1 MLTTTPPRRCQS
13 QRGFSLLEVMIAAVI
28 LSFGLLGLVAMQAT
42 AKFSSY
48 ESRQR
53 TIASWLA
60 NDLVERARINK
71 DSWSGQTVDLISGG
85 TNQALPGCANAD
97 GTMAACSRS
106 DLRNLDLFY
115 WQQSLLGAG
124 VSGAA
129 SSLQAPV
136 GCVIRG
142 ANNSL
147 TVGIF
152 WRGKEALSDGASAV
166 ADVRDDCGVDDVE
179 DNQRRQFVLTTTL

>member
-1 MLTTTPPRRCQS
+1 MKPHRRFNQT
-13 QRGFSLLEVMIAAVI
+13 GFSLLEVMIAAVV

-48 ESRQR
+48 EARQR
-53 TIASWLA
+53 TIANWLA

-71 DSWSGQTVDLISGG
+71 DSWSAQGTTVVSGSSLL
-85 TNQALPGCANAD
+85 ARPSCASND
-97 GTMAACSRS
+97 GTMSGCSRS
-106 DLRNLDLFY
+106 DRQAMDLYY
-115 WQQSLLGAG
+115 WQRSLLGTA
-124 VSGAA
+124 VSGAV
-129 SSLQAPV
+129 SSLQAPT

-152 WRGKEALSDGASAV
+152 WRGRDSVSDGTNAV
-166 ADVRDDCGVDDVE
+166 STVRNSCGLSTAADR
-179 DNQRRQFVLTTTL
+179 QRRQFVLTTTL

>member
-1 MLTTTPPRRCQS
+1 MKLHRCGQMA
-13 QRGFSLLEVMIAAVI
+13 GFSLLEVMIAAVV

-48 ESRQR
+48 EARQR

-60 NDLVERARINK
+60 NDLVERVRINK
-71 DSWSGQTVDLISGG
+71 DSWSAQGMAVVSSVAP
-85 TNQALPGCANAD
+85 NLPTCASND
-97 GTMAACSRS
+97 GTMAGCSRS
-106 DLRNLDLFY
+106 DRQALDLYY
-115 WQQSLLGAG
+115 WQRSLMGTAI
-124 VSGAA
+124 SGAV
-129 SSLQAPV
+129 SSLQSPV

-152 WRGKEALSDGASAV
+152 WRGRQSLSDGGGAV
-166 ADVRDDCGVDDVE
+166 TAVRNSCGLNNAVDR
-179 DNQRRQFVLTTTL
+179 QRRQFVLTTTI